1 MATSRA
7 VTVSTPVK
15 RKRSG
20 GIRPGAGQPT
30 QREIYDELVRVRI
43 RKSDHEEWKAL
54 KAKADI
60 ETDWKFCSYLLN
72 LAK

>member
-7 VTVSTPVK
+7 VTPVK

-30 QREIYDELVRVRI
+30 QCEIYDELVRVCI

-54 KAKADI
+54 KGGHIPDF
-60 ETDWKFCSYLLN
+60 ERLDFS
-72 LAK
+72 